1 MSQNAGHDALSIRR
15 KVIARLREV
24 ISALDRRQPQM
35 ERETEH
41 RIAKESAVLKR
52 KAQEQLAELEAFTT
66 TEVAAS

>member
-1 MSQNAGHDALSIRR
+1 MSQNPGHDALSSRR

-35 ERETEH
+35 EREGER

-52 KAQEQLAELEAFTT
+52 KAQEQLAELEASTT